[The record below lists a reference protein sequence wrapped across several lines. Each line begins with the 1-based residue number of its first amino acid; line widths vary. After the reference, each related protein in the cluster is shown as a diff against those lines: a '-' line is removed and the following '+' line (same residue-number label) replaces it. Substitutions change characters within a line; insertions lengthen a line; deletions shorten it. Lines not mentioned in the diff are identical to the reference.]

1 MFNYEKMMKLSKERN
16 ETADRS
22 KLINQILE
30 LTKLKAELKAKTDL
44 LGANNDAK
52 NGKNLNITTNLSLDY
67 TNLCYSLEISC

>member
-1 MFNYEKMMKLSKERN
+1 MKLSKERN